1 LIIKRSP
8 AGHLAIIGT
17 HYAGTVPMQ
26 APPIVRSDRLHRPHN
41 PRKGVTIVTAS
52 ASRPAQAGPAQEA
65 ARQKAKAQVRLVG
78 LKQGLA
84 YASVAAFGIFSLLV
98 GSHQIGNIASSS
110 ASALTSAQ
118 SGQVQAQGQGQ
129 GQDDGSASQGQGGF
143 GFGSANSTQAPVAVS
158 GTS

>member
-1 LIIKRSP
+1 
-8 AGHLAIIGT
+8 
-17 HYAGTVPMQ
+17 
-26 APPIVRSDRLHRPHN
+26 
-41 PRKGVTIVTAS
+41 VTAS